1 MQSSLPAARKAAAL
15 PAWEAICF
23 FASGIAGAFY
33 GVVWAKESAYG
44 APISRRLCGPR
55 INFLL
60 ELGVGVRGLLMP
72 PRIPPWVR
80 MGATLPVLV
89 GHFDRK
95 HVGRALVRIYRSDE
109 AAFPD
114 LTSQLGIRS
123 YPALGMVARLYSIR
137 YALILDTG
145 LTPLRTTAAAR
156 VLSEPLPRVKLAH
169 LDDVLPRVYLP
180 GQVRRLPHAEVARH
194 LQDTAVVSGR
204 QVLVSS
210 TEGDRL
216 TGDLAEPQACSVSS
230 FANTQIAVSCSAS
243 SPTMAVFVEQYDA
256 GWTAVVDGQP
266 AKIERANLFL
276 RGVSL
281 PAGLHRIE
289 MHYRPPGLSL
299 AAFISAIGLLVLV
312 AGMLRRGQAER
323 GNSS

>member
-1 MQSSLPAARKAAAL
+1 MRTAIGVAVVLVFPGLLLLGLLAL
-15 PAWEAICF
+15 LLWLCPRSWYLTRI
-23 FASGIAGAFY
+23 GILGLMA
-33 GVVWAKESAYG
+33 
-44 APISRRLCGPR
+44 LD
-55 INFLL
+55 
-60 ELGVGVRGLLMP
+60 LGVPAHHLAGFGDGKLLTSMP
-72 PRIPPWVR
+72 PAMETILQDHGHDPFPPRAFREPNVEMAVQLGSTPTWQDSE
-80 MGATLPVLV
+80 
-89 GHFDRK
+89 F
-95 HVGRALVRIYRSDE
+95 RALRSLTPNAVNVFGLAVVPGYE

-114 LTSQLGIRS
+114 LTSKLGIRS
-123 YPALGMVARLYSIR
+123 YPALGMVA
-137 YALILDTG
+137 
-145 LTPLRTTAAAR
+145 
-156 VLSEPLPRVKLAH
+156 K

-216 TGDLAEPQACSVSS
+216 TGELAEPQACSVSS
-230 FANTQIAVSCSAS
+230 FANTRIAVSCSAS

-312 AGMLRRGQAER
+312 AGMLRRGQAEC